1 MEENKLDKKQERR
14 EFIKNAAKIAIP
26 GIAIL
31 GMGLNLSSCK
41 KPCVCASNCTSG
53 CEGGCSGYCTGLSS

>member
-41 KPCVCASNCTSG
+41 KP
-53 CEGGCSGYCTGLSS
+53 

>member
-1 MEENKLDKKQERR
+1 MEESKLDKKQERR

-26 GIAIL
+26 TIAIL

-41 KPCVCASNCTSG
+41 KPCVCGSN
-53 CEGGCSGYCTGLSS
+53 CSGYCTGSNY